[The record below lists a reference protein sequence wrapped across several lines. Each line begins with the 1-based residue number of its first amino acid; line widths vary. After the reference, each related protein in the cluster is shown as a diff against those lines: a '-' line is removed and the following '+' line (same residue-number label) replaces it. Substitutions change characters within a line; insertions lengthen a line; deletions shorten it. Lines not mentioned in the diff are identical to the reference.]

1 MQAVA
6 VLRRAG
12 THVDPGSAVH
22 HAASHMKLGRVGTAS
37 GSPPLPSKS
46 DLSDFDDF
54 RRPTRVNPSWV
65 GEVAPK
71 ARVRGYGLSLEPRPP
86 PPLLCASPSPPPA
99 PGSRQHGGGGG
110 PRPTREPSRLT

>member
-1 MQAVA
+1 MQRVA

-71 ARVRGYGLSLEPRPP
+71 ARVRGYGLSLEPRRLSPSTRQLLLP
-86 PPLLCASPSPPPA
+86 PPLYTRTSPHNSQRP
-99 PGSRQHGGGGG
+99 RGG
-110 PRPTREPSRLT
+110 PQILLPP

>member
-1 MQAVA
+1 MQRVA

-71 ARVRGYGLSLEPRPP
+71 ARVRGYGLSLEPRPAP
-86 PPLLCASPSPPPA
+86 PPVLLSNPAPPPGVTGKRA
-99 PGSRQHGGGGG
+99 ARAEL
-110 PRPTREPSRLT
+110 TRASQPP